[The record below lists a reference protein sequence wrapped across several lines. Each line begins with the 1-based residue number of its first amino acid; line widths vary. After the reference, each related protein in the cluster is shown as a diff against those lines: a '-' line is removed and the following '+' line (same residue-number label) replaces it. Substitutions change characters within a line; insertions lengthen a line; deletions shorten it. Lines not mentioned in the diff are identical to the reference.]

1 MQAVSD
7 SNLSRMAE
15 LWGSTGGSAAQ
26 TKQPSDYERRIA
38 VMQAYLRNESHK
50 VLPSSTPESATRQDF
65 QVEIR
70 RELCTWTVPF
80 TVVKAGDGWLV
91 NQIDLTKAGNPA
103 RPCVSEPGQD
113 STAALE

>member
-1 MQAVSD
+1 MQAVAD

-15 LWGSTGGSAAQ
+15 LWGTSGGPAAQ

-50 VLPSSTPESATRQDF
+50 VLPSATPGDRQLARTF

-70 RELCTWTVPF
+70 RELCTWIVPF
-80 TVVKAGDGWLV
+80 TVVKAGRR
-91 NQIDLTKAGNPA
+91 AG
-103 RPCVSEPGQD
+103 S
-113 STAALE
+113 